1 MIEICVGA
9 AFHNLSS
16 DIPILIDGVGL
27 TSNTFNRIHPVVL
40 YQFNIIIVIIIVKIE
55 DCGTKS

>member
-1 MIEICVGA
+1 MTMLVIKYGSNEALLIEIYVST

-27 TSNTFNRIHPVVL
+27 TSNKF
-40 YQFNIIIVIIIVKIE
+40 Y
-55 DCGTKS
+55 

>member
-1 MIEICVGA
+1 MDTCFGFSNEALLIEINIGA

-27 TSNTFNRIHPVVL
+27 TSN
-40 YQFNIIIVIIIVKIE
+40 
-55 DCGTKS
+55 KSRNM